1 MHKLQRALLA
11 VSCLW
16 GLSASVCGKN
26 LSAARAQL
34 YTSAAT
40 VPERLL
46 RLSIQFKNAPDAASL
61 GAVELRDAQ
70 GHALADALLPD
81 DLWSPD
87 GRTLTKLLTPARVKS
102 GLAANLKEGR
112 PLVSGQTLGVYLG
125 EREVGRWQV
134 ESGGCGQPE
143 PGSWVIE
150 GARTGTWDALRL
162 QLPSPIAWQSRE
174 LIAVVAP
181 NGQRMAG
188 QSNLVR
194 GETEWRFTPRQPWVH
209 GTYTIKVHP
218 RLESP
223 CGDEM
228 GEPFEHDSAKSL
240 GAVRA
245 TQTLEFVR

>member
-1 MHKLQRALLA
+1 LA
-11 VSCLW
+11 SHQV
-16 GLSASVCGKN
+16 
-26 LSAARAQL
+26 QL
-34 YTSAAT
+34 FPSGAT

-46 RLSIQFKNAPDAASL
+46 RLSIQFKKAPDAASL
-61 GAVELRDAQ
+61 GVVELRDAQ
-70 GHALADALLPD
+70 GHTLKDALLPD

-112 PLVSGQTLGVYLG
+112 PLVPGQTLGVYLG

-134 ESGGCGQPE
+134 VSGGCGQPE

-150 GARTGTWDALRL
+150 GARAGTRDLLRL
-162 QLPSPIAWQSRE
+162 QLPSPMDWQSRE

-181 NGQRMAG
+181 NGQRLAG

-194 GETEWRFTPRQPWVH
+194 GETEWRFTPHQPWVH

-228 GEPFEHDSAKSL
+228 GEPFEHDSAKRL
-240 GAVRA
+240 GAIRA
-245 TQTLEFVR
+245 TQTLGFVR